1 MADRAV
7 LSLRKG
13 VFFYKPDAA
22 LADIEARLAEDN
34 VLVVLRS
41 GTYKGNVTITGNGV
55 LLFGELW
62 TQRAVDVD
70 GFITANGEEV
80 VYPRPGPS
88 GPPWPTR
95 IYRAR
100 SPAGRRAPRSCAAP
114 ESAVAITP
122 RARRDNGRQVATRA
136 EELSGSRLTTAWST
150 TTTAESSAAHEH
162 PRIHVPM
169 DR

>member
-80 VYPRPGPS
+80 RLRGLTITGDLASKGNNFGISFSVVKGRTTLMG
-88 GPPWPTR
+88 TQ
-95 IYRAR
+95 AR
-100 SPAGRRAPRSCAAP
+100 TYAM
-114 ESAVAITP
+114 
-122 RARRDNGRQVATRA
+122 
-136 EELSGSRLTTAWST
+136 
-150 TTTAESSAAHEH
+150 SSAA
-162 PRIHVPM
+162 P
-169 DR
+169 